1 MNIQWQDGDVLF
13 GDLDE
18 FLSELFLRLPE
29 FAGAEDEAAR
39 KRLYGGA
46 TGGADPEADSEWH
59 EVVEPELRELF
70 QSHIDV
76 VSADLK
82 LMENKDDLHVLRVPG
97 EHLDAWVHTLNQARL
112 ALGARHDVTEEDM
125 EGHREIDGPEK
136 GFALFQ
142 IEIYGLVLSFLLR
155 HMEP

>member
-1 MNIQWQDGDVLF
+1 MNIQWQEGDVLF

-18 FLSELFLRLPE
+18 FLSELFLGLPAC
-29 FAGAEDEAAR
+29 AGAEDEAAR
-39 KRLYGGA
+39 KRLYGGS
-46 TGGADPEADSEWH
+46 TGGADPEADSEWR

-82 LMENKDDLHVLRVPG
+82 RMEEKDGANSLQVPG
-97 EHLDAWVHTLNQARL
+97 EHLEAWVHTLNQARL
-112 ALGARHDVTEEDM
+112 ALGARYDINEEDM
-125 EGHREIDGPEK
+125 EGRRKIDGPEK

-155 HMEP
+155 HMEL

>member
-18 FLSELFLRLPE
+18 FLSELFLSLP
-29 FAGAEDEAAR
+29 ACAAAEDEAAR
-39 KRLYGGA
+39 KRIYGTV
-46 TGGADPEADSEWH
+46 TGGADPEADSEWQ

-76 VSADLK
+76 VSGDLK
-82 LMENKDDLHVLRVPG
+82 LMEEKDGAHALLVPG
-97 EHLDAWVHTLNQARL
+97 EHLEAWAHTLNQARL
-112 ALGARHDVTEEDM
+112 ALGARYDITEEDM
-125 EGHREIDGPEK
+125 EGRRKIDGPEK

-155 HMEP
+155 HMEL